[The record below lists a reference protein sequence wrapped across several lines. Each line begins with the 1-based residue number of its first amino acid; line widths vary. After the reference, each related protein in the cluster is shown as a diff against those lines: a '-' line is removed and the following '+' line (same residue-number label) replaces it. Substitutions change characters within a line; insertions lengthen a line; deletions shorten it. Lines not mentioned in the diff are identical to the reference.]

1 MFAVAQAQTTGR
13 QLLGMSADSFSLQA
27 FLSGAAPSSSG
38 HSRGSSSIM
47 LSSEIQAAAA
57 AGSSQQQENS
67 GGMGCSSS
75 EEQGEDVGEKQDP
88 LEQLVQRHMRSL
100 ADLVF
105 VSFGLGSSDF

>member
-13 QLLGMSADSFSLQA
+13 QLLSMSADSFSLQA
-27 FLSGAAPSSSG
+27 SLSGAAPSSSG

-47 LSSEIQAAAA
+47 LSSEFQAAAA

-67 GGMGCSSS
+67 GGMGCRSS